1 MQSEETRVRGAN
13 KASECSLSYIC
24 LRARENSEPQRPP
37 SRDTYYSRDTIGSG
51 GRSRTFKLLD
61 QNQATLPICLPPNM
75 AASPGFEPRLLA
87 PEASVLP
94 LDDKAIKNTAIA
106 AFDLLRF

>member
-1 MQSEETRVRGAN
+1 
-13 KASECSLSYIC
+13 
-24 LRARENSEPQRPP
+24 
-37 SRDTYYSRDTIGSG
+37 
-51 GRSRTFKLLD
+51 
-61 QNQATLPICLPPNM
+61 M